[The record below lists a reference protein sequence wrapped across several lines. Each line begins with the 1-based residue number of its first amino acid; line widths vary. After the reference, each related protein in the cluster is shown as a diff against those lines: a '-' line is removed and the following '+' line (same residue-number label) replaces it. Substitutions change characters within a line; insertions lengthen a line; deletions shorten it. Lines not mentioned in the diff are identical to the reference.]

1 MKRILVVDDEPNLLR
16 AVAMTLRVAGHDV
29 RTAADGAEALV
40 RLAESTPDLIIT
52 DIRMPRVDGH
62 TLVQQLRESPSTR
75 LIPIVFLT
83 AKDTTADRVAG
94 FRAGA
99 DYYLTKPFEPEEL
112 IAVVGNIL
120 DRVERT
126 HTEIARLVGVTKSDE
141 NEPIPDEDL
150 TPAEEKVAIAVARG
164 LRNKEIAAEF
174 HVSTRTVETHIRR
187 IMLKKQFSSRVEIAR
202 YVLERGLLDS
212 RG

>member
-1 MKRILVVDDEPNLLR
+1 MAKRILVVDDEPNLLR

-29 RTAADGAEALV
+29 RTAADGVEALV

-126 HTEIARLVGVTKSDE
+126 HTEIARLVGVGKPDE
-141 NEPIPDEDL
+141 SEPIPDEDL

-202 YVLERGLLDS
+202 YVLERGLL
-212 RG
+212 GT